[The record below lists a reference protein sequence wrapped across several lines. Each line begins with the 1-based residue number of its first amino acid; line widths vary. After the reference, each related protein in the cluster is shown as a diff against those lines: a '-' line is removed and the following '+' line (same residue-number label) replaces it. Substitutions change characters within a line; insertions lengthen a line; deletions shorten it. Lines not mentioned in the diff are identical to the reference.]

1 MTDSFRSMLDIGK
14 LILSKNF
21 SENLQ
26 GFRSMLDIG
35 KLIRKYPIGYWL
47 DSGGDAIEFAVI
59 KNKEESFFCWLVV
72 LAPLIWRRRTL
83 LVWLTR
89 M

>member
-1 MTDSFRSMLDIGK
+1 MLDIGKLIRNITNGMKTISFSSMLDIGK

-47 DSGGDAIEFAVI
+47 DSGGDA
-59 KNKEESFFCWLVV
+59 
-72 LAPLIWRRRTL
+72 
-83 LVWLTR
+83 
-89 M
+89 

>member
-1 MTDSFRSMLDIGK
+1 MLDIGK
-14 LILSKNF
+14 LIRIGAIHRMTDS
-21 SENLQ
+21 
-26 GFRSMLDIG
+26 FRSMLDIG